1 MTKPTRKTKTTTI
14 RGEMSKTAAESLR
27 AAGLRG
33 ENRGGDPKF
42 STTGHK
48 VGRMPMRYTAR
59 VVLISRLDGADLTAA
74 DIRIARGLVK
84 PARKSSRRTKGTSE
98 AAREA
103 GRSLSIRTTIPYK

>member
-59 VVLISRLDGADLTAA
+59 VVLISRLDGAGIDRALFAA
-74 DIRIARGLVK
+74 LARRSARGLMMS
-84 PARKSSRRTKGTSE
+84 P
-98 AAREA
+98 
-103 GRSLSIRTTIPYK
+103 